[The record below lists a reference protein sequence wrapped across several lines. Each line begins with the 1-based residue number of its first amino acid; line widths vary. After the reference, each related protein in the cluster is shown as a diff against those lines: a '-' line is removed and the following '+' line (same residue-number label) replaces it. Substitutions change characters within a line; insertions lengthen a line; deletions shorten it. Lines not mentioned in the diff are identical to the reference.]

1 MDGRHAQFHHA
12 CTNERNRRST
22 IKYDRGEARR
32 GESGVREERIKEIKG
47 KEMRIGRLVGR
58 Y

>member
-12 CTNERNRRST
+12 CTNEINRRST

-32 GESGVREERIKEIKG
+32 GESGVREENKG
-47 KEMRIGRLVGR
+47 NKRKRDEDWSVGR
-58 Y
+58 

>member
-58 Y
+58 